1 MMEVL
6 KRLELLRN
14 AMKKAHIDVYLIPTD
29 DFHLSEYVG
38 DYFKCR
44 EYMSGFT
51 GSAGIMAV
59 TEHHAGLW
67 TDGRYFL
74 QAEQQLTG
82 SGIELFRMGMDGV
95 PGINEYV
102 AQHLKK
108 GMTLGFDGRC
118 MAASQ
123 GLRYEELVKSCGNTE
138 AGYLIYQM
146 DLAGEIWNDRP
157 PISREKAFVLNIK
170 YAGESYESKLIKI
183 RKDMEEKKADLC
195 LLTAL
200 DEIAW
205 LLNIRGNDVKCNPVL
220 LSYLIVSHEETVLYC
235 FEESIKEIRKYL
247 EHLGIKI
254 RDYFSVYEE
263 AGKYG
268 RDRRVLADTDKINYT
283 LYMSL
288 LKSNAKIL
296 DHNTPV
302 YFLKAVKNKTEVEN
316 ERKAHLKDAIAYIR
330 FLYWFK
336 NHLGKQYM
344 DELTVAE
351 RLLQERMKMEHFM
364 EESFDPIVAYGDH
377 GAIVH
382 YSASKDSGYEI
393 QPSSFVLIDT
403 GAHYLEGTT
412 DITRTLACGTLTD
425 RQKQHYTAVL
435 RGNLNLGGTR
445 FLYGV
450 NGLNL
455 DVLARQPLWELGL
468 DYNHGTGHG
477 VGYLLNVHEGPN
489 VFRFRITEGKKRVP
503 KLEEG
508 MITSNEPGVYLKGE
522 YGIRLENM
530 MVCRRCEDYDT
541 NPFGHFMEFETLTL
555 VPFEREAIVA
565 EELTRRERKLL
576 NDYHARVYEAVSP
589 YLDPEEQEFLKR
601 YTEPL

>member
-1 MMEVL
+1 MEVL

-14 AMKKAHIDVYLIPTD
+14 EMKKAHIDIYIIPTD

-51 GSAGIMAV
+51 GSAGVMAV
-59 TEHHAGLW
+59 TEHRAGLW

-74 QAEQQLTG
+74 QAEQQLAGT
-82 SGIELFRMGMDGV
+82 GIELFRMGTDDV
-95 PGINEYV
+95 PGMDEYV
-102 AQHLKK
+102 EQHLKK

-118 MAASQ
+118 MAASV
-123 GLRYEELVKSCGNTE
+123 GCGYLELVERCGNTE
-138 AGYLIYQM
+138 DGHLIYQT
-146 DLAGEIWNDRP
+146 DLVGEIWNGRP
-157 PISREKAFVLNIK
+157 SISREKAFVLNME
-170 YAGESYESKLIKI
+170 YAGESYESKLAKV
-183 RKDMEEKKADLC
+183 RNDMEEKGADLC
-195 LLTAL
+195 FLTAL

-220 LSYLIVSHEETVLYC
+220 LSYLIVSKEEAVLYC
-235 FEESIKEIRKYL
+235 FEESITEIRYYL
-247 EHLGIKI
+247 EGLGIEI
-254 RDYFSVYEE
+254 RDYFSVYDEIRE
-263 AGKYG
+263 YG
-268 RDRRVLADTDKINYT
+268 RERRVLTDTNKVNYT

-288 LKSNAKIL
+288 VKNNAKIL
-296 DHNTPV
+296 DYNTPV
-302 YFLKAVKNKTEVEN
+302 YLLKAVKNKTEVEN
-316 ERKAHLKDAIAYIR
+316 ERQAHLKDAIAYIR

-336 NHLGKQYM
+336 THLGKQYM

-351 RLLQERMKMEHFM
+351 RLLQERKKMEHFI
-364 EESFDPIVAYGDH
+364 EESFDSIVAYGEH

-382 YSASKDSGYEI
+382 YSASEDTKYEI
-393 QPSSFVLIDT
+393 HPSSFVLIDT

-412 DITRTLACGTLTD
+412 DITRTLVCGTLTE
-425 RQKQHYTAVL
+425 RQKKHYTAVL
-435 RGNLNLGGTR
+435 KGNLNLGGTR

-455 DVLARQPLWELGL
+455 DVLARQPLWEMGL

-489 VFRFRITEGKKRVP
+489 AFRWRISEGKKRVP

-508 MITSNEPGVYLKGE
+508 MITSNEPGVYLKDE

-530 MVCRRCEDYDT
+530 VVCRRSEDYDT

-565 EELTRRERKLL
+565 EDLTGRERELL
-576 NDYHARVYEAVSP
+576 NDYHARVYETVSP
-589 YLDPEEQEFLKR
+589 YLNREEQEFLKR

>member
-1 MMEVL
+1 MKVL

-14 AMKKAHIDVYLIPTD
+14 EMKKAHIDIYIIPTN

-51 GSAGIMAV
+51 GSAGVMTV
-59 TEHHAGLW
+59 TEHQAVLW

-74 QAEQQLTG
+74 QAEQQLAGT
-82 SGIELFRMGMDGV
+82 GIELFRMGMDGV
-95 PGINEYV
+95 PHIDEYV
-102 AQHLKK
+102 EHYLKK

-118 MAASQ
+118 MAASE
-123 GLRYEELVKSCGNTE
+123 GCGFAKLVESFGNTDSRRF
-138 AGYLIYQM
+138 IYQT
-146 DLAGEIWNDRP
+146 DLVGKIWTGRP
-157 PISREKAFVLNIK
+157 FISREKAFVLNME
-170 YAGESYESKLIKI
+170 YAGEGYESKLANV
-183 RKDMEEKKADLC
+183 RKDMGEKRADIC

-220 LSYLIVSHEETVLYC
+220 LSYLIISEEKVLLYC
-235 FEESIKEIRKYL
+235 FEESIIEIRDYL
-247 EHLGIKI
+247 EDLGVEI
-254 RDYFSVYEE
+254 RDYFSVYDEIRE
-263 AGKYG
+263 FGQDG
-268 RDRRVLADTDKINYT
+268 RVLTDTDKMNYT

-288 LKSNAKIL
+288 VKSNAKIL
-296 DHNTPV
+296 DYNTPV

-316 ERKAHLKDAIAYIR
+316 ERQAHVKDAIAYIR

-351 RLLQERMKMEHFM
+351 RLLEERKKMEHFV
-364 EESFDPIVAYGDH
+364 EESFDSIVAYGDH

-382 YSASKDSGYEI
+382 YSATEDSKYEI

-412 DITRTLACGTLTD
+412 DITRTLVCGTLTNQ
-425 RQKQHYTAVL
+425 QKQHYTAVL

-489 VFRFRITEGKKRVP
+489 AFRWRITEGKKRVP

-508 MITSNEPGVYLKGE
+508 MHWEIGRAHV
-522 YGIRLENM
+522 
-530 MVCRRCEDYDT
+530 
-541 NPFGHFMEFETLTL
+541 
-555 VPFEREAIVA
+555 
-565 EELTRRERKLL
+565 
-576 NDYHARVYEAVSP
+576 
-589 YLDPEEQEFLKR
+589 
-601 YTEPL
+601 

>member
-1 MMEVL
+1 MEVL
-6 KRLELLRN
+6 KRLESLRN
-14 AMKKAHIDVYLIPTD
+14 EMKKAHIDIYIIPTN

-51 GSAGIMAV
+51 GSAGVMAV
-59 TEHHAGLW
+59 TEQQAVLW

-74 QAEQQLTG
+74 QAEQQLAGT
-82 SGIELFRMGMDGV
+82 GIELFRMGVDGV
-95 PGINEYV
+95 PHMDEYV
-102 AQHLKK
+102 EQHLKK

-118 MAASQ
+118 MAASE
-123 GLRYEELVKSCGNTE
+123 GCRFAELVESCGNTE
-138 AGYLIYQM
+138 AGNFIYQR
-146 DLAGEIWNDRP
+146 DLVGEIWNGRP
-157 PISREKAFVLNIK
+157 SISREKAFVLNME
-170 YAGESYESKLIKI
+170 YAGESYESKLAKV
-183 RKDMEEKKADLC
+183 RKDMEEKMADIC

-220 LSYLIVSHEETVLYC
+220 LSYLIVSKEKVLLYC
-235 FEESIKEIRKYL
+235 FEESITDIREYL
-247 EHLGIKI
+247 EGLGLDIREYHSIYDDI
-254 RDYFSVYEE
+254 RDYGQS
-263 AGKYG
+263 
-268 RDRRVLADTDKINYT
+268 RRVLTDTDKINYS

-288 LKSNAKIL
+288 VKSNAKIL
-296 DHNTPV
+296 DHNSPV

-316 ERKAHLKDAIAYIR
+316 QRQAHLKDAIAFIR

-344 DELTVAE
+344 DELTVADRLFSE
-351 RLLQERMKMEHFM
+351 RIKMEHFL
-364 EESFDPIVAYGDH
+364 EESFDSIVAYGDH

-382 YSASKDSGYEI
+382 YSASEDSRYEI

-412 DITRTLACGTLTD
+412 DITRTLVCGTLTE
-425 RQKQHYTAVL
+425 RQKRHYTAVL

-468 DYNHGTGHG
+468 DYDHGTGHG

-489 VFRFRITEGKKRVP
+489 AFRWRITEGKKRVP

-530 MVCRRCEDYDT
+530 VVCRRCEDYDI

-565 EELTRRERKLL
+565 EELTGRERNLL
-576 NDYHARVYEAVSP
+576 NDYHARVYETVSP
-589 YLDPEEQEFLKR
+589 YLNPEEQDFLKR